1 MLRLL
6 SVRLTLLYTLLLSVL
21 ALVVFFLAYGNLEKN
36 LLQRVDDELLG
47 EGREFVD
54 YYHAHGLNNL
64 IQLMELEAIGDG
76 VDEVFF
82 KVYSPERQVI
92 MTSDLGAWDGL
103 PPSSPLLDSSQKTRL
118 ETIELS
124 GRSEYARSFYQD
136 LGDGYLLQVGV
147 LLTDDQQLL
156 ASFRRVCLIAFS
168 LMVLCGGFFGWL
180 VARRALS
187 GIELVRH
194 SADRIS
200 RGDLSQPIPLNR
212 SSMEVENLTH
222 SFNRMQSRVQTLIRE
237 LQDVSNNVAHD
248 LRSPVTRIRG
258 LAETTLTGP
267 QSLEDYR
274 ELAGAVVEESDRL
287 VGMINTMLEI
297 AETDA
302 GIRPPSGEQVDLV
315 TMINDVTDIYAVV
328 AEDKAITVAVD
339 TPSHPVFVAGDRS
352 RLQRVFANLLDN
364 ALKFTPRGGHVFLT
378 AGQEKGQVVLT
389 VVDDGP
395 GILAED
401 LPRIC
406 DRFFRGE
413 QSRTTAGSGLGL
425 SLAKAIIQAH
435 GGRLEVQSP
444 SCQGTVVTI
453 YLPVM
458 D

>member
-21 ALVVFFLAYGNLEKN
+21 ALAVFFLAYNNLEKS
-36 LLQRVDDELLG
+36 LLQRVDEELLG

-54 YYHAHGLNNL
+54 YYQVHGLDSL
-64 IQLMELEAIGDG
+64 IQLIELEAIGDG

-82 KVYSPERQVI
+82 KVYSPERQVV
-92 MTSDLGAWDGL
+92 MTSDLKAWHGL
-103 PPSSPLLDSSQKTRL
+103 PPSSPLFDSSQKMRF
-118 ETIELS
+118 EKVELS
-124 GRSEYARSFYQD
+124 GRSEHARLFYQD

-147 LLTDDQQLL
+147 LLTEDEQLL
-156 ASFRRVCLIAFS
+156 ASFRRVCLVAFN
-168 LMVLCGGFFGWL
+168 LMVLCGGFVGWL
-180 VARRALS
+180 MARRALR

-200 RGDLSQPIPLNR
+200 RGDLSQSIPLSR
-212 SSMEVENLTH
+212 GSMEVENLTH

-267 QSLEDYR
+267 QSLEEYR

-302 GIRPPSGEQVDLV
+302 GIRPPSGEKVNTV
-315 TMINDVTDIYAVV
+315 EMITDVADIYAVV
-328 AEDKAITVAVD
+328 AEDKEIAVAVS
-339 TPSHPVFVAGDRS
+339 TPSQPLFVAGDRS

-378 AGQEKGQVVLT
+378 ASLKEGQVVFT

-395 GILAED
+395 GILTED

-435 GGRLEVQSP
+435 GGRIDVQSP
-444 SCQGTVVTI
+444 SGKGTTVI
-453 YLPVM
+453 IHLPVVG
-458 D
+458 